1 MLIIEHLTIQ
11 YNKSSIPVKDVSFVL
26 KKGEIGCVLGLSGI
40 GKTTLLKAIGGV
52 IKPTSGSITLNH
64 CPLTP
69 DSHLIGYV
77 SQEYGLYPWKNAKTN
92 ITLLNKIHNKPF
104 SSDFFNEIICSL
116 NLQDILKKHPNTLSG
131 GQKQRIAL
139 ARVFLFNPDIMLLDE
154 PFSSLD
160 EITRNAAQ
168 DLFLML
174 WRKYKPTTLLV
185 THSIDEALK
194 LGHSI
199 FILKNGIMDRIANPN
214 IDSENA
220 VKKES
225 IKKYI
230 VEKLNIGKESLL

>member
-1 MLIIEHLTIQ
+1 
-11 YNKSSIPVKDVSFVL
+11 
-26 KKGEIGCVLGLSGI
+26 
-40 GKTTLLKAIGGV
+40 
-52 IKPTSGSITLNH
+52 
-64 CPLTP
+64 
-69 DSHLIGYV
+69 
-77 SQEYGLYPWKNAKTN
+77 
-92 ITLLNKIHNKPF
+92 
-104 SSDFFNEIICSL
+104 
-116 NLQDILKKHPNTLSG
+116 
-131 GQKQRIAL
+131 
-139 ARVFLFNPDIMLLDE
+139 MLLDE

-185 THSIDEALK
+185 THSVDEALK